1 MPDRTILIIDDD
13 ETIAAVVS
21 EGLKKYGFITK
32 ISYNGEDGL
41 NKAKQSVPD
50 AIILDWMMPGL
61 NGKDVLALLKQNENL
76 KNIPVIMLT
85 AKDEINH
92 VSEALTLGAKDYI
105 VKPFDIDN
113 LIMRIKKILI

>member
-1 MPDRTILIIDDD
+1 
-13 ETIAAVVS
+13 
-21 EGLKKYGFITK
+21 
-32 ISYNGEDGL
+32 
-41 NKAKQSVPD
+41 
-50 AIILDWMMPGL
+50 MMPGL